1 MTATKGTRTRQRI
14 LDAVGPMFNER
25 GYQATSLADVMA
37 ATGLEKGGIY
47 NHFASKD
54 DLAVA
59 AYERNAGLLA
69 DAIGDHV
76 RAARPHAVDR
86 LVAVL
91 AAFRSFAHEPPFPG
105 GCPTL
110 NTAVES
116 AGLDP
121 RLRDLSRQR
130 LLDLRDGLVGRLL
143 RRGVEL
149 GQLRADL
156 DVDELA
162 TTVAAGIEGAL
173 LLAQALGDPTQ
184 VDRVAD
190 HLERTIREAAA

>member
-1 MTATKGTRTRQRI
+1 MTATKGERTRQRI

-54 DLAVA
+54 ELAIA
-59 AYERNAGLLA
+59 AYDRNAGLLA
-69 DAIGDHV
+69 DAIAGHV
-76 RAARPHAVDR
+76 RAAGAGAVDR

-91 AAFRSFAHEPPFPG
+91 DAFRSFVHEPPFPG

-110 NTAVES
+110 NTAVG
-116 AGLDP
+116 AHGLDP
-121 RLRDLSRQR
+121 ALRDRARQR
-130 LLDLRDGLVGRLL
+130 LVDLRDGLVGRLL
-143 RRGVEL
+143 RRGVASGE
-149 GQLRADL
+149 LRADL

-162 TTVAAGIEGAL
+162 TTFAASIEGGL
-173 LLAQALGDPTQ
+173 LLAQTLGDPAQ
-184 VDRVAD
+184 LDRVAD

>member
-1 MTATKGTRTRQRI
+1 MTATKGERTRQRI

-54 DLAVA
+54 DLAIA
-59 AYERNAGLLA
+59 AYDRNAGILA
-69 DAIGDHV
+69 DAIAAGV
-76 RAARPHAVDR
+76 RSAGGGAVDR

-91 AAFRSFAHEPPFPG
+91 GAFRDFAHDPPFPG

-110 NTAVES
+110 NTAIES

-121 RLRDLSRQR
+121 RLRERARQR
-130 LLDLRDGLVGRLL
+130 LLDLRDGLVGRIL
-143 RRGVEL
+143 RRGVER
-149 GQLRADL
+149 GELRADL

-162 TTVAAGIEGAL
+162 TTFAASIEGAL
-173 LLAQALGDPTQ
+173 LLAQSLGDPTQ

-190 HLERTIREAAA
+190 HLERTIREASA

>member
-1 MTATKGTRTRQRI
+1 MSKGERTRQRI
-14 LDAVGPMFNER
+14 IDAVGPMFNER

-54 DLAVA
+54 DLAIA
-59 AYERNAGLLA
+59 AYDRNAGLLA
-69 DAIGDHV
+69 DAI
-76 RAARPHAVDR
+76 AANVQAAGTSAVDR
-86 LVAVL
+86 LVGVL
-91 AAFRSFAHEPPFPG
+91 RAFTDFAHDPPFPG

-121 RLRDLSRQR
+121 RLQAKARQR
-130 LLDLRDGLVGRLL
+130 LLDLRDGLVARIL
-143 RRGVEL
+143 RRGIQHGE
-149 GQLRADL
+149 LRADL

-162 TTVAAGIEGAL
+162 TTFAASIEGAL
-173 LLAQALGDPTQ
+173 LLAQSLGDPTQ
-184 VDRVAD
+184 VDLVAA
-190 HLERTIREAAA
+190 HLERTIREATT

>member
-1 MTATKGTRTRQRI
+1 MTATKGERTRQRI

-25 GYQATSLADVMA
+25 GYQATSLTDVMA

-59 AYERNAGLLA
+59 AYDRNAGLLA
-69 DAIGDHV
+69 DSIAANV
-76 RAARPHAVDR
+76 RAAGTGAVDR
-86 LVAVL
+86 LVGVL
-91 AAFRSFAHEPPFPG
+91 AAFRSFAHDPPFPG

-121 RLRDLSRQR
+121 RLREKSRQR
-130 LLDLRDGLVGRLL
+130 LLDLRDGLV
-143 RRGVEL
+143 RRILERGIER
-149 GQLRADL
+149 GELRADL

-162 TTVAAGIEGAL
+162 TTFAASIEGAL

-190 HLERTIREAAA
+190 HLERTAREATA